1 MQKKTNKTDLHRQ
14 YSSICIKFFEKGRG
28 ERLFFKK
35 VFSRIK
41 KGYIMHDELTEVD
54 IQKMKEEIEYRMQLN
69 PKLRDEVRRTRELG
83 DLSENDEYRSAR
95 REWNRNNSRINYL
108 KAMIETAIVIK
119 VDHAE
124 DTVGLFDKVTLW
136 YEEDEEESTITLVTT
151 LRNDVLN
158 GYVSKESPL
167 GTAIMGKKKGDRV
180 FVKVNENYSYP
191 VVIRQIEKGVDDPS
205 LKIQQH

>member
-1 MQKKTNKTDLHRQ
+1 
-14 YSSICIKFFEKGRG
+14 
-28 ERLFFKK
+28 
-35 VFSRIK
+35 
-41 KGYIMHDELTEVD
+41 
-54 IQKMKEEIEYRMQLN
+54 
-69 PKLRDEVRRTRELG
+69 
-83 DLSENDEYRSAR
+83 
-95 REWNRNNSRINYL
+95 
-108 KAMIETAIVIK
+108 MIETAIVIK

>member
-1 MQKKTNKTDLHRQ
+1 
-14 YSSICIKFFEKGRG
+14 
-28 ERLFFKK
+28 
-35 VFSRIK
+35 
-41 KGYIMHDELTEVD
+41 MHDELTEVD

-136 YEEDEEESTITLVTT
+136 YEEDEEE
-151 LRNDVLN
+151 
-158 GYVSKESPL
+158 
-167 GTAIMGKKKGDRV
+167 
-180 FVKVNENYSYP
+180 
-191 VVIRQIEKGVDDPS
+191 
-205 LKIQQH
+205 